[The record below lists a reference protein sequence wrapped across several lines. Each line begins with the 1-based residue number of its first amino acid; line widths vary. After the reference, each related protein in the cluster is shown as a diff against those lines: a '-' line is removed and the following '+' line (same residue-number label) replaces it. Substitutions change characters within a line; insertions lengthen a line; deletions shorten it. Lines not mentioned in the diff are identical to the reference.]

1 MMQIAEAAKISRH
14 LLTTLQQVIIGKE
27 QVLQHL
33 LLGLYSGGNVLL
45 EDFPGVAK
53 TLIARLMAQ
62 VTGLEFK
69 RLQFTPDLLPG
80 DITGGFIYNQKMGEF
95 EFRPGPLFT
104 NLVLADEVN
113 RAPPKTQAALLEVMQ
128 ERQVTIEGTTYPMRR
143 PFVVLATQ
151 NPIELEGTYP
161 LPEAQLD
168 RFIMRLR
175 VGYPNLE
182 EERLILAQ
190 RGARR
195 QEKIDLTP
203 VIDATQLLHLQAT
216 VEQVHTS
223 AAVEQYIVSLTA
235 ATRQHNQVQVG
246 VSPRGSLALY
256 QLARAHAMLHERDF
270 VLPDDVKAMAIT
282 ALAHRLL
289 LKPEFWVRGIQ
300 AEDIIQDILTRT
312 PIPKAEEPAVGD
324 GHHGP

>member
-1 MMQIAEAAKISRH
+1 MQIAEAAQLSRTV
-14 LLTTLQQVIIGKE
+14 LEALQQVIVGKE

-33 LLGLYSGGNVLL
+33 LLGLYSGGNILI
-45 EDFPGVAK
+45 EDFPGLAK
-53 TLIARLMAQ
+53 TLTARLLAQ
-62 VTGLEFK
+62 VTGLDFK
-69 RLQFTPDLLPG
+69 RIQFTPDLLPG
-80 DITGGFIYNQKMGEF
+80 DITGGLIYNQKLAEF

-128 ERQVTIEGTTYPMRR
+128 EHQVTIEGTTYPVPQ

-175 VGYPNLE
+175 VGYPNPE
-182 EERLILAQ
+182 DERQILAR

-195 QEKIDLTP
+195 QERIDLHP
-203 VIDATQLLHLQAT
+203 VLNAEQLLSMQ
-216 VEQVHTS
+216 
-223 AAVEQYIVSLTA
+223 AAVEYVHASDPIERYIVSLTT
-235 ATRQHNQVQVG
+235 ATRQHAHVQIG
-246 VSPRGSLALY
+246 ASPRGSLALY
-256 QLARAHAMLHERDF
+256 QLARAHAMVQERDF
-270 VLPDDVKAMAIT
+270 VLPDDVKAMASA

-289 LKPEFWVRGIQ
+289 LKPELWVRGIQ
-300 AEDIIQDILTRT
+300 AEHVVRDIMERT
-312 PIPKAEEPAVGD
+312 PIPKVD
-324 GHHGP
+324 V

>member
-1 MMQIAEAAKISRH
+1 MQIAEAAKLSRTV
-14 LLTTLQQVIIGKE
+14 LEALQQVIVGKE

-33 LLGLYSGGNVLL
+33 LLGLYSGGNILI
-45 EDFPGVAK
+45 EDFPGLAK
-53 TLIARLMAQ
+53 TLTARLLAQ
-62 VTGLEFK
+62 VTGLDFK
-69 RLQFTPDLLPG
+69 RIQFTPDLLPG
-80 DITGGFIYNQKMGEF
+80 DITGGLIYNQKLGEF

-128 ERQVTIEGTTYPMRR
+128 EHQVTIEGTTYPVPQ

-175 VGYPNLE
+175 VGYPNPE
-182 EERLILAQ
+182 DERQILAR

-195 QEKIDLTP
+195 QERIDLHP
-203 VIDATQLLHLQAT
+203 VLHAEQLLSMQ
-216 VEQVHTS
+216 
-223 AAVEQYIVSLTA
+223 AAVEYVHASDPIERYIVSLTT
-235 ATRQHNQVQVG
+235 ATRQHAHVQIG
-246 VSPRGSLALY
+246 ASPRGSLALY
-256 QLARAHAMLHERDF
+256 QLARAHAMVQERDF
-270 VLPDDVKAMAIT
+270 VLPDDVKAMASA

-289 LKPEFWVRGIQ
+289 LKPELWVRGIQ
-300 AEDIIQDILTRT
+300 AEHVVRDIMERT
-312 PIPKAEEPAVGD
+312 PIPKVD
-324 GHHGP
+324 V

>member
-1 MMQIAEAAKISRH
+1 MQIAEAARLSRRI
-14 LLTTLQQVIIGKE
+14 LAALQGAIVGKE
-27 QVLQHL
+27 RVLQHL
-33 LLGLYSGGNVLL
+33 LLGLYSGGNILI
-45 EDFPGVAK
+45 EDFPGLAK
-53 TLIARLMAQ
+53 TLIARLIAQ

-69 RLQFTPDLLPG
+69 RIQFTPDLLPG
-80 DITGGFIYNQKMGEF
+80 DITGGFIYNQKLGEF

-128 ERQVTIEGTTYPMRR
+128 ERQVTVEGVTYPVPL

-168 RFIMRLR
+168 RFIMRLQ
-175 VGYPNLE
+175 VGYPSLE
-182 EERLILAQ
+182 EEQQILAQ

-195 QEKIDLTP
+195 QERIDLQP
-203 VIDATQLLHLQAT
+203 VIDARQLQQLQAA
-216 VEQVHTS
+216 VEQVH
-223 AAVEQYIVSLTA
+223 AGEAVERYIVSLTA
-235 ATRQHNQVQVG
+235 ATRHHPQVQVG

-256 QLARAHAMLHERDF
+256 QLARAHAMAHERDF
-270 VLPDDVKAMAIT
+270 VLPDDVKAVAPA

-289 LKPEFWVRGIQ
+289 LKPELWVRGVQ
-300 AEDIIQDILTRT
+300 AEDIVRDLLERT
-312 PIPKAEEPAVGD
+312 PVPKAD
-324 GHHGP
+324 

>member
-1 MMQIAEAAKISRH
+1 MQLAEAAKLSRTV
-14 LLTTLQQVIIGKE
+14 LEALQQVIVGKE

-33 LLGLYSGGNVLL
+33 LLGLYSGGNILI
-45 EDFPGVAK
+45 EDFPGLAK
-53 TLIARLMAQ
+53 TLTARLLAQ
-62 VTGLEFK
+62 VTGLDFK
-69 RLQFTPDLLPG
+69 RIQFTPDLLPG
-80 DITGGFIYNQKMGEF
+80 DITGGLIYNQKLAEF

-128 ERQVTIEGTTYPMRR
+128 EHQVTIEGTTYPVPQ

-175 VGYPNLE
+175 VGYPNPE
-182 EERLILAQ
+182 DERQILAR

-195 QEKIDLTP
+195 QERIDLHP
-203 VIDATQLLHLQAT
+203 VLNAEQLLSMQ
-216 VEQVHTS
+216 
-223 AAVEQYIVSLTA
+223 AAVEYVHASDPIERYIVSLTT
-235 ATRQHNQVQVG
+235 ATRQHAHVQIG
-246 VSPRGSLALY
+246 ASPRGSLALY
-256 QLARAHAMLHERDF
+256 QLARAHAMVQERDF
-270 VLPDDVKAMAIT
+270 VLPDDVKAMASA

-289 LKPEFWVRGIQ
+289 LKPELWVRGIQ
-300 AEDIIQDILTRT
+300 AEHVVRDIMERT
-312 PIPKAEEPAVGD
+312 PIPKVD
-324 GHHGP
+324 V

>member
-1 MMQIAEAAKISRH
+1 MRQVEDAAAQSR
-14 LLTTLQQVIIGKE
+14 LVLTALQEVIVGKA

-33 LLGLYSGGNVLL
+33 LLGLYSGGNILL
-45 EDFPGVAK
+45 EDFPGLAK
-53 TLIARLMAQ
+53 TLTARLVAQ

-69 RLQFTPDLLPG
+69 RIQFTPDLLPG
-80 DITGGFIYNQKMGEF
+80 DITGGFIYNQKRGEF

-128 ERQVTIEGTTYPMRR
+128 ERQVTIEGTTYPVPQ

-175 VGYPNLE
+175 VGYPSPE
-182 EERLILAQ
+182 EEQQILAR
-190 RGARR
+190 RGARQ
-195 QEKIDLTP
+195 QERVDLAP
-203 VIDATQLLHLQAT
+203 VIAASQLRQLQDT
-216 VEQVHTS
+216 VEQVHVS
-223 AAVEQYIVSLTA
+223 VPMEQYIVSLTS
-235 ATRQHNQVQVG
+235 ATRQHTQVQIG
-246 VSPRGSLALY
+246 ASPRGSLALY
-256 QLARAHAMLHERDF
+256 QLARAHAMVQGRDF
-270 VLPDDVKAMAIT
+270 VLPDDVKMMASA

-289 LKPEFWVRGIQ
+289 LKPELWVRGIQ
-300 AEDIIQDILTRT
+300 AEHVIREILERT
-312 PIPKAEEPAVGD
+312 PIPKVDE
-324 GHHGP
+324 

>member
-1 MMQIAEAAKISRH
+1 MQITEAARLSRTV
-14 LLTTLQQVIIGKE
+14 LDTLQQVIVGKA

-33 LLGLYSGGNVLL
+33 LLGLYSGGNILI
-45 EDFPGVAK
+45 EDFPGLAK
-53 TLIARLMAQ
+53 TLTARLLAQ
-62 VTGLEFK
+62 VTGLDFK
-69 RLQFTPDLLPG
+69 RVQFTPDLLPG
-80 DITGGFIYNQKMGEF
+80 DITGGFIYNQKRGEF

-128 ERQVTIEGTTYPMRR
+128 ERQVTIEGTTYAVPQ

-175 VGYPNLE
+175 VGYPNPE
-182 EERLILAQ
+182 EERQILAR

-195 QEKIDLTP
+195 QERIDLRP
-203 VIDATQLLHLQAT
+203 VLTVEQLLHIQAT

-223 AAVEQYIVSLTA
+223 EPVERYIVSLTT
-235 ATRQHNQVQVG
+235 ATRQHAHVQIG
-246 VSPRGSLALY
+246 ASPRGSLALY
-256 QLARAHAMLHERDF
+256 QLARAHAMVQERDF
-270 VLPDDVKAMAIT
+270 VLPDDVKAMAPA

-289 LKPEFWVRGIQ
+289 LKPELWMRGIQ
-300 AEDIIQDILTRT
+300 AEHVIRDILERT
-312 PIPKAEEPAVGD
+312 PIPKVD
-324 GHHGP
+324 V

>member
-1 MMQIAEAAKISRH
+1 MQIPEAASRSRDI
-14 LLTTLQQVIIGKE
+14 LAALQQVIVGKE
-27 QVLQHL
+27 RVLQHL
-33 LLGLYSGGNVLL
+33 LLGLYSGGNILI
-45 EDFPGVAK
+45 EDLPGLAK
-53 TLIARLMAQ
+53 TLIARLIAQ

-69 RLQFTPDLLPG
+69 RIQFTPDLLPG
-80 DITGGFIYNQKMGEF
+80 DITGGFIYNQKLGEF

-128 ERQVTIEGTTYPMRR
+128 ERQVTVEGTTYPVPL

-175 VGYPNLE
+175 VGYPNPE
-182 EERLILAQ
+182 EERQILAL

-195 QEKIDLTP
+195 QDRIDLEP
-203 VIDATQLLHLQAT
+203 VIDAAQLRQIQGA
-216 VEQVHTS
+216 VEQVHVGE
-223 AAVEQYIVSLTA
+223 AIEQYIVSLTA
-235 ATRQHNQVQVG
+235 ATRQHPQVQVG

-256 QLARAHAMLHERDF
+256 QLARAHAMVRERDF
-270 VLPDDVKAMAIT
+270 VLPDDVKAVASA

-289 LKPEFWVRGIQ
+289 LKPELWVRGVQ
-300 AEDIIQDILTRT
+300 AEDIVRDLLERI
-312 PIPKAEEPAVGD
+312 PVPKAD
-324 GHHGP
+324 

>member
-1 MMQIAEAAKISRH
+1 MQIVEAAKLSRTV
-14 LLTTLQQVIIGKE
+14 LEALQQVIVGKE

-33 LLGLYSGGNVLL
+33 LLGLYSGGNILI
-45 EDFPGVAK
+45 EDFPGLAK
-53 TLIARLMAQ
+53 TLTARLLAQ
-62 VTGLEFK
+62 VTGLDFK
-69 RLQFTPDLLPG
+69 RIQFTPDLLPG
-80 DITGGFIYNQKMGEF
+80 DITGGLIYNQKLAEF

-128 ERQVTIEGTTYPMRR
+128 ERQVTIEGTTYPVPQ

-175 VGYPNLE
+175 VGYPNPE
-182 EERLILAQ
+182 DERQILAR

-195 QEKIDLTP
+195 QERVDLHP
-203 VIDATQLLHLQAT
+203 VLHTEQLLSMQ
-216 VEQVHTS
+216 
-223 AAVEQYIVSLTA
+223 AAVEYVHASDPIERYIVSLTT
-235 ATRQHNQVQVG
+235 ATRQHAHVQIG
-246 VSPRGSLALY
+246 ASPRGSLALY
-256 QLARAHAMLHERDF
+256 QLARAHAMIQERDF
-270 VLPDDVKAMAIT
+270 VLPDDVKAMAPA

-289 LKPEFWVRGIQ
+289 LKPELWVRGIQ
-300 AEDIIQDILTRT
+300 AEHVVRDILERT
-312 PIPKAEEPAVGD
+312 PIPKVDA
-324 GHHGP
+324 